1 MPAEPETT
9 GKVDYALAGESDVPA
24 MRELFSE
31 YGMSLGIDLSFQ
43 DFPREL
49 QTLPGKYAAPEG
61 GAVILAR
68 LGAAPCG
75 CVALRKI
82 DESACEMKRLYV
94 RPDAR
99 GLGIGAELVRRI
111 IDVALERGYRVMRL
125 DTLPNMKSAIAL
137 YASFGF
143 HEIPAYTYNPIHG
156 AVYMEK
162 DL

>member
-1 MPAEPETT
+1 MPEVEYVLADEP
-9 GKVDYALAGESDVPA
+9 DVPE

-31 YGMSLGIDLSFQ
+31 YGRSLGIDLSFQ

-49 QTLPGKYAAPEG
+49 ATLPGKYSAPE

-68 LGAAPCG
+68 LGGTACG
-75 CVALRKI
+75 CVALRMI
-82 DESACEMKRLYV
+82 EEVSCEMKRLYV

-111 IDVALERGYRVMRL
+111 IEVAKSRGYRVMRL
-125 DTLPNMKSAIAL
+125 DTLPDMKSAIAL

-143 HEIPAYTYNPIHG
+143 RRIPAYTYNPIHG

-162 DL
+162 DLWESARAS